1 MKGSFNMSYN
11 HAKFNLCS
19 ATPYFL
25 WELLGIPYIYL
36 TIFKPT
42 LCPPLRPPHFAGL
55 VHGLEMEI

>member
-1 MKGSFNMSYN
+1 MSYN